1 MKFKTEQEEFWAGD
15 FGNDYIQRNKE
26 DQLVANN
33 LNLFTNALNKT
44 QGLKTC
50 IEFGAN
56 IGMNIKALRILF
68 PSLNFTAVE
77 INKTACKSL
86 SSLIGFKNVH
96 EKSIL
101 DFESKD
107 HYDLTIIKTVLI
119 HINPNELA
127 KVYQS
132 LYSCSKRYILIAEYF
147 NPLPIEVNY
156 RGHSGKLFKRDFA
169 GEMMD
174 KFQDLSLL
182 DYGFCYNRDNN
193 FPQDNINWF
202 LLEKCN

>member
-15 FGNDYIQRNKE
+15 FGNDYIKRNKN

-33 LNLFTNALNKT
+33 LNLFSNALNKT
-44 QGLKTC
+44 KGLKTC

-56 IGMNIKALRILF
+56 IGMNLKALSILF
-68 PSLNFTAVE
+68 PSLKFTAVE

-86 SSLIGFKNVH
+86 SNLIGSLNVY

-119 HINPNELA
+119 HINPNELK
-127 KVYQS
+127 KVYQT

-147 NPLPIEVNY
+147 NPLPTEVNY

-202 LLEKCN
+202 LLEKCG